1 MVYWIDPG
9 QLGLT
14 LKIHELGHETMITS
28 YKVANKKKLWN
39 LIPNQQVWKL
49 KKESIKKHKTNDL
62 VNHSSPTKSMT

>member
-28 YKVANKKKLWN
+28 YKVANKKN
-39 LIPNQQVWKL
+39 Y
-49 KKESIKKHKTNDL
+49 ET
-62 VNHSSPTKSMT
+62 